1 MRRGD
6 RWPMGYRTIMRSIVF
21 ASLTVSVMSTCA
33 VVQKIDSA
41 IDCNGICERYAS
53 CFDKGYD
60 VSACA
65 SRCRAS
71 ASAKPEFR
79 RTADMCNACLTD
91 RSCVSSFACVS
102 ECVTVVP

>member
-1 MRRGD
+1 MR
-6 RWPMGYRTIMRSIVF
+6 YRVAMRSTVVTF
-21 ASLTVSVMSTCA
+21 LAVSLLSSCA

-71 ASAKPEFR
+71 ASEKPDFR
-79 RTADMCNACLTD
+79 RKADMCNACLTD
-91 RSCVSSFACVS
+91 RSCVSAFACVS
-102 ECVTVVP
+102 ECVSVVP